1 MATKGRYVALLR
13 GVNVGGKN
21 PLPMAMLAKLVAS
34 CGADDVETFIQ
45 SGNAVFSASNAL
57 ARGVERALAKAIAD
71 ELGLL
76 VAVVVR
82 SHAELDDMVKN
93 GPFVGETLDPSR
105 LHVLFLAEAP
115 TPEDVATL
123 DPARSPGD
131 SFVVRGREVFLR
143 LPNGAA
149 RTKLTTAYFDARL
162 RTTSTGRNLRTVTKL
177 AELTA
182 P

>member
-1 MATKGRYVALLR
+1 MKKRGRYVALLR

-21 PLPMAMLAKLVAS
+21 PVPMATLAKLVAS
-34 CGADDVETFIQ
+34 CRGEDVATFIQ
-45 SGNAVFSASNAL
+45 SGNAVFSATDAV
-57 ARGVERALAKAIAD
+57 ARGVEKALANGIAD
-71 ELGLL
+71 ELGLS

-82 SHAELDDMVKN
+82 SHGELADIVKN
-93 GPFVGETLDPSR
+93 GPFVGDTLDPSR
-105 LHVLFLAEAP
+105 LHVLFLADTP
-115 TPEDVATL
+115 TAEDVASL

-162 RTTSTGRNLRTVTKL
+162 RTTSTGRNLRTVMKL

>member
-1 MATKGRYVALLR
+1 MTKKGRYVALLR

-21 PLPMAMLAKLVAS
+21 LVPMATLAKLAAACGGEDVA
-34 CGADDVETFIQ
+34 TFVQ
-45 SGNAVFSASNAL
+45 SGNVVFSASSAI
-57 ARGVERALAKAIAD
+57 ARGFEKALAKGIAD
-71 ELGLL
+71 ELGLTI
-76 VAVVVR
+76 AVVVR
-82 SHAELDDMVKN
+82 SHAEIDDIVKN
-93 GPFVGETLDPSR
+93 GPFVGETLDPTR

-115 TPEDVATL
+115 ASEDVATL
-123 DPARSPGD
+123 DPGRSPGD

-177 AELTA
+177 AELTLS
-182 P
+182 